1 MHTGDLTSAADQAF
15 DAWVTDRDAGLETI
29 LLAPTRELV
38 AELNTRAR
46 AHRLATA
53 PQTTSE
59 PERELVLPDGGRI
72 SRGDTVITRRNLR
85 TVRLGPTDWV
95 KNGDRW
101 TVEQVHADGS
111 ARLRH
116 QQLRRAIDLPS
127 DYLAGGNL
135 QLGYAT
141 TVHGAQGV
149 TVDTAHTVLT
159 GGEDRRLLY
168 VALTRGRA
176 ANHLYVATAGTGDPH
191 EIIRPESLRPPSTLD
206 QLHEILARDGA
217 TDSATSTHRNR
228 EATPLLLHEAAA
240 RYHDALTT
248 AAEHLLPPATADEL
262 DTLVAA
268 LAQAA
273 GTDPTD
279 APAWP
284 TLRAQLALQAH
295 DGHDPLLL
303 LHTAAAQAPLSDA
316 HDVAAVLHSRV
327 AQLAP
332 GPEGPL
338 PWLPGV
344 PAAIASDREWGDYV
358 TARAQRVD
366 ALVTDLETQAA
377 GWSAADAP
385 TWALPLLGDEHTQ
398 LRAEVAVWRAA
409 HDVPD
414 DHPRVTG
421 PRQVGAPGDHQ
432 SSLDRRI
439 RAVIDAYP
447 YRHRTWFTDL
457 PDVVRDDPW
466 SSVLGQR
473 LANLER
479 HGADL
484 TALLD
489 QAFTADRPLPDEQ
502 PAAAVWWRLVE
513 HLGPAAV
520 HQALLTSPLRPNWL
534 DDLQQRLDEQLPG
547 DRVDQ
552 WITAPTWPA
561 LVAAIDNSRH
571 RLGWTPAH
579 SLAAA
584 FSHPLP
590 GADEAEHCESLLLI
604 LARLVEAPP
613 PPADRSEELVPLEPR
628 RPAAHA

>member
-1 MHTGDLTSAADQAF
+1 M
-15 DAWVTDRDAGLETI
+15 
-29 LLAPTRELV
+29 
-38 AELNTRAR
+38 
-46 AHRLATA
+46 
-53 PQTTSE
+53 
-59 PERELVLPDGGRI
+59 
-72 SRGDTVITRRNLR
+72 
-85 TVRLGPTDWV
+85 
-95 KNGDRW
+95 
-101 TVEQVHADGS
+101 
-111 ARLRH
+111 
-116 QQLRRAIDLPS
+116 
-127 DYLAGGNL
+127 
-135 QLGYAT
+135 
-141 TVHGAQGV
+141 
-149 TVDTAHTVLT
+149 
-159 GGEDRRLLY
+159 
-168 VALTRGRA
+168 
-176 ANHLYVATAGTGDPH
+176 ATAGTGDPH
-191 EIIRPESLRPPSTLD
+191 EVIRPESLRPPSTLD

-240 RYHDALTT
+240 RYHDAVTT

-303 LHTAAAQAPLSDA
+303 LHTAAAQAPLTDA

-332 GPEGPL
+332 GPAGPL

-344 PAAIASDREWGDYV
+344 PAAIASDPEWGDYV

-385 TWALPLLGDEHTQ
+385 TWALPLLGDEHTR

-414 DHPRVTG
+414 DHPRLTG

-489 QAFTADRPLPDEQ
+489 EAFTADRPLPDEQ

-520 HQALLTSPLRPNWL
+520 HQALLTSPLRPDWL

-552 WITAPTWPA
+552 WITAPAWPA
-561 LVAAIDNSRH
+561 LVAAVDNSRH

-604 LARLVEAPP
+604 LARLAEAPP
-613 PPADRSEELVPLEPR
+613 PPDDRSDGARPAR
-628 RPAAHA
+628 ATRPAAHA